1 MSASSVTSKSTTAAA
16 IADDTTNTPYNPD
29 KQQRPRSPSASN
41 IVWKRSKTG
50 DSLLTPLSTEATMA
64 LSDPPPPLVDGLP
77 APDPPVPPPAP
88 RYCTR
93 QTVKQ
98 MQATADAVTKQE
110 LTKLQ
115 QGGTLSMLAPPPL
128 PTRSTAGEQNG
139 FVQMM
144 AHVNQTMV
152 HVNQLMDDNA
162 GLRRELKRSEKEL
175 TEKSDMLE
183 HVQGISDSYEE
194 DIQVLTEERD
204 ASREERDEGLFAV
217 AEAEATTRAVR
228 ASIPSWCLLICAVVV
243 LVGLHLNYEYNLDFQ
258 GRYANTVRTLQANY
272 WVWVTMCFVEE
283 GDAAGWAQARSAGA
297 VTGGEGDGA
306 EWEGVIGGA
315 TRPRGGERRE
325 GASGICPTDVSLYKR
340 IVII

>member
-1 MSASSVTSKSTTAAA
+1 
-16 IADDTTNTPYNPD
+16 
-29 KQQRPRSPSASN
+29 
-41 IVWKRSKTG
+41 
-50 DSLLTPLSTEATMA
+50 MA

-77 APDPPVPPPAP
+77 TPYPPVPPPAP

-110 LTKLQ
+110 LAKLQ
-115 QGGTLSMLAPPPL
+115 QGGKLSMLAPPPL
-128 PTRSTAGEQNG
+128 PTRSTPGEQNG

-152 HVNQLMDDNA
+152 HVNKLMDDNA

-204 ASREERDEGLFAV
+204 AAREERDEGLFAV
-217 AEAEATTRAVR
+217 AEAEAATRAVR
-228 ASIPSWCLLICAVVV
+228 ASIPSWCLLVCAMVVF
-243 LVGLHLNYEYNLDFQ
+243 LGFHLNYKYDLDLQ
-258 GRYANTVRTLQANY
+258 ARYADAVHTIKFHY
-272 WVWVTMCFVEE
+272 WVWVTTCFVEE
-283 GDAAGWAQARSAGA
+283 GDAAERAHARA
-297 VTGGEGDGA
+297 VP
-306 EWEGVIGGA
+306 GV
-315 TRPRGGERRE
+315 
-325 GASGICPTDVSLYKR
+325 
-340 IVII
+340 

>member
-77 APDPPVPPPAP
+77 APYPPVPPPAP

-110 LTKLQ
+110 LAKLQ
-115 QGGTLSMLAPPPL
+115 QGGKLSMLAPPPL
-128 PTRSTAGEQNG
+128 PTRSTPSEQNG
-139 FVQMM
+139 IVQMM

-152 HVNQLMDDNA
+152 HVNQLMDEN
-162 GLRRELKRSEKEL
+162 GVLRRELKRSEKEL

-183 HVQGISDSYEE
+183 HVQGISDSYED

-204 ASREERDEGLFAV
+204 MAREKNDRYDCARDEERDLREYAV
-217 AEAEATTRAVR
+217 AQGRHNGFWAGILV
-228 ASIPSWCLLICAVVV
+228 CVFVV
-243 LVGLHLNYEYNLDFQ
+243 LVGLHLNYEYNLDLQ
-258 GRYANTVRTLQANY
+258 EHYAEMVRSLKMYY
-272 WVWVTMCFVEE
+272 WVWVATCFLEE
-283 GDAAGWAQARSAGA
+283 GDAAERAQGRA
-297 VTGGEGDGA
+297 VPGQ
-306 EWEGVIGGA
+306 
-315 TRPRGGERRE
+315 
-325 GASGICPTDVSLYKR
+325 
-340 IVII
+340 